1 MTAHVDSGAISTAPR
16 SAAVRFPSVRIFL
29 LETRMEFQRLLRT
42 PSFSVPIIVF
52 PLMFYFLFGIILGSR
67 YDGGASAGR
76 YLLANFTVFGV
87 MAPGLFG
94 VGVTLAMD
102 RDRGLLELKRALPM
116 PPGIYLAAK
125 LTVSM
130 VFAGIVSI
138 LVMVLAATLGQVV
151 LPLIQWGTLF
161 VLAVFG
167 VLPFCGLGLFVGTLA
182 KGQAAPA
189 LINLIYIPMSFL
201 SGLWMPL
208 RMLPH
213 FIGQLAPLWP
223 AYHLVQLAQS
233 VVGTAER
240 SGVGVHLLAL
250 GGMAA
255 VFFLAAR
262 RRLGRLR

>member
-1 MTAHVDSGAISTAPR
+1 MTAQVDSAAISTAPR
-16 SAAVRFPSVRIFL
+16 IAATRIPSVRIFL

-42 PSFSVPIIVF
+42 PSFSLPILVF
-52 PLMFYFLFGIILGSR
+52 PLMFYLLFGIFLGSR
-67 YDGGASAGR
+67 YGGASAAR
-76 YLLANFTVFGV
+76 HLLANFTVFGV

-125 LTVSM
+125 LTTSM
-130 VFAGIVSI
+130 VLAGIVSI
-138 LVMVLAATLGQVV
+138 LVMVLAAVLGQVV

-167 VLPFCGLGLFVGTLA
+167 VLPFCALGLLVGTLA

-189 LINLIYIPMSFL
+189 VINLIYIPMSFL

-208 RMLPH
+208 EVLPH
-213 FIGQLAPLWP
+213 VIGQLAPLWP

-240 SGVGVHLLAL
+240 SGVGEHLLAL
-250 GGMAA
+250 AGMTA

>member
-1 MTAHVDSGAISTAPR
+1 MTAQVVTGAISKAPR
-16 SAAVRFPSVRIFL
+16 IAAIRVPSVRIFL
-29 LETRMEFQRLLRT
+29 LETRMEFLRLLRT
-42 PSFSVPIIVF
+42 PSFAVPILVF
-52 PLMFYFLFGIILGSR
+52 PLMFYLLFGIFLGSR
-67 YDGGASAGR
+67 YGGAGAGR

-125 LTVSM
+125 LAMSM

-138 LVMVLAATLGQVV
+138 LVMVLAAALGQVV
-151 LPLIQWGTLF
+151 LSLIQWGTLF
-161 VLAVFG
+161 VLAEFG
-167 VLPFCGLGLFVGTLA
+167 VLPFCALGLLVGTLA

-189 LINLIYIPMSFL
+189 VINLIYIPMALL

-208 RMLPH
+208 QILPH
-213 FIGQLAPLWP
+213 VIGQLAPLWP

-240 SGVGVHLLAL
+240 SGAGVHVLAL
-250 GGMAA
+250 AGMAA

>member
-1 MTAHVDSGAISTAPR
+1 MTAQVDSGAISTAPR
-16 SAAVRFPSVRIFL
+16 IAAIRIPSVRIFL
-29 LETRMEFQRLLRT
+29 LEARMEFLRLLRT
-42 PSFSVPIIVF
+42 PSFSVPILVF
-52 PLMFYFLFGIILGSR
+52 PLMFYLLFGIFLGSR
-67 YDGGASAGR
+67 YGGASAGR
-76 YLLANFTVFGV
+76 HLLANFTVFGV
-87 MAPGLFG
+87 MAPGLLG

-125 LTVSM
+125 LTMSM
-130 VFAGIVSI
+130 MFAAIVSI
-138 LVMVLAATLGQVV
+138 LVIVLAAVLGQVV
-151 LPLIQWGTLF
+151 LPLIQWGMLF

-167 VLPFCGLGLFVGTLA
+167 VLPFSALGLLVGTLA

-189 LINLIYIPMSFL
+189 VINLIYLPMSFL

-208 RMLPH
+208 QLLPH
-213 FIGQLAPLWP
+213 VIAQLAPLWP
-223 AYHLVQLAQS
+223 AYHLVQLTQS

-240 SGVGVHLLAL
+240 AGVGAHLLAL
-250 GGMAA
+250 AGMTA

>member
-1 MTAHVDSGAISTAPR
+1 MTAQVDSGAIATAPR
-16 SAAVRFPSVRIFL
+16 IAAIRFPSVRIFL
-29 LETRMEFQRLLRT
+29 LETRMEFLRLIRL
-42 PSFSVPIIVF
+42 PSFSVPILVF
-52 PLMFYFLFGIILGSR
+52 PLMFYVLFGIFLGSR
-67 YDGGASAGR
+67 YGGAGAGR

-94 VGVTLAMD
+94 IGVTLAMD

-125 LTVSM
+125 LAMSM
-130 VFAGIVSI
+130 VFAAIVSI
-138 LVMVLAATLGQVV
+138 LVMVLAAVLGQVV
-151 LPLIQWGTLF
+151 LSLTQWGTLF

-167 VLPFCGLGLFVGTLA
+167 VLPFCALGLLVGTLV

-189 LINLIYIPMSFL
+189 VINLIYIPMALL

-208 RMLPH
+208 QMLPH
-213 FIGQLAPLWP
+213 VIGQLAPLWP

-240 SGVGVHLLAL
+240 SGVGAHLLAL
-250 GGMAA
+250 AGTAA

>member
-1 MTAHVDSGAISTAPR
+1 
-16 SAAVRFPSVRIFL
+16 
-29 LETRMEFQRLLRT
+29 MEFLRLLRT
-42 PSFSVPIIVF
+42 PSFSVPILVF
-52 PLMFYFLFGIILGSR
+52 PLMFYLLFGIFLGSR
-67 YDGGASAGR
+67 SGGASAAR
-76 YLLANFTVFGV
+76 HLLANFTVFGV

-125 LTVSM
+125 LTMSM

-138 LVMVLAATLGQVV
+138 LVMVLAAVLGQVV

-167 VLPFCGLGLFVGTLA
+167 VLPFCALGLLVGTLA

-189 LINLIYIPMSFL
+189 VINLIYLPMSFL
-201 SGLWMPL
+201 SGLLMPL
-208 RMLPH
+208 QVLPH
-213 FIGQLAPLWP
+213 VIGQLAPLWP
-223 AYHLVQLAQS
+223 SYHLVQLAQS

-250 GGMAA
+250 AGMAA
-255 VFFLAAR
+255 VLFIAAR

>member
-1 MTAHVDSGAISTAPR
+1 MTAQVDSGAISTAPR
-16 SAAVRFPSVRIFL
+16 IAASRIPSVRIFL

-42 PSFSVPIIVF
+42 PSFCVPILVF
-52 PLMFYFLFGIILGSR
+52 PLMFYLLFGIFLGSR
-67 YDGGASAGR
+67 YGDASAGR
-76 YLLANFTVFGV
+76 HLLANFTVFGV
-87 MAPGLFG
+87 MAPGLLG

-125 LTVSM
+125 LTMSM
-130 VFAGIVSI
+130 VFAGIVST
-138 LVMVLAATLGQVV
+138 LVMVLAAVLGQVV

-161 VLAVFG
+161 VLAVLG
-167 VLPFCGLGLFVGTLA
+167 VLPFSALGLLVGTLV

-189 LINLIYIPMSFL
+189 VINLIYVPMAFL

-208 RMLPH
+208 QVLPH
-213 FIGQLAPLWP
+213 VIGQLAPLWP

-240 SGVGVHLLAL
+240 SGVGAHLLAL
-250 GGMAA
+250 GSMAA
-255 VFFLAAR
+255 VFFIAAR
-262 RRLGRLR
+262 RRLGRFS